1 MSLVP
6 DMRPAWE
13 LREHLKQRDDT
24 ITALRA
30 EVEAAHRREACAVD
44 LAREWESHCKTAEA
58 GVARLRAENERLR
71 AALREIVTCNMYS
84 TRPWDIARAA
94 LDERQ

>member
-13 LREHLKQRDDT
+13 LREHLKQRNDT

-30 EVEAAHRREACAVD
+30 E
-44 LAREWESHCKTAEA
+44 
-58 GVARLRAENERLR
+58 NEKLR
-71 AALREIVTCNMYS
+71 AALRPLACTCEARHQADCSRSEVDCPFWN
-84 TRPWDIARAA
+84 ARAA
-94 LDERQ
+94 LEGKA